1 MKLERTTTGI
11 RLILGTTIREVG
23 IPSPA
28 HVAITRQG
36 SNWFIWVNGSL
47 ADSFS
52 TNYPIPRRSVTIGR
66 VNTVLDEIRLTLA
79 ALYTSPFTP
88 PEVPHQAWYQGNPIF
103 ARGQI
108 TQGIELI
115 EGQIGGSEGSIT
127 EGSVLTN
134 GQVEGSKGSITEG
147 SVLPNAQVGG
157 SEGQIL
163 QGRPTTPPTI
173 IPSQRQFTK
182 GSITKGSVLANGQV
196 EGSKGS
202 ITSGSV
208 IPFGIYPGQ
217 VEGFKGSIR
226 QGEAQLFG
234 HIWAKGQILRGDAP
248 EPPPYIPPPPNII
261 PSQRQFAEGS
271 FTFGRIILFDGTL
284 IVPSQR
290 QFSTGSIIQ
299 GRIDILGNPTL
310 SNKSFGKQGSL
321 LSDAGIVP
329 WVNKQITGQGDRLPP
344 YNGWDPSDIVR
355 LMETLG
361 IPITEDNLERVQ
373 ERLNRIQALS
383 PQGQKRIQSL
393 LAHRD
398 GLKLELTRTLQ
409 PVLYRITD
417 GGLQPARGNPWKN
430 RHRSQLIDKEL
441 RIVEKQIE
449 VATGIPRRK

>member
-115 EGQIGGSEGSIT
+115 EGQIGGSKGSIT

-147 SVLPNAQVGG
+147 SVLPNAQAGG

-163 QGRPTTPPTI
+163 QGRPTTLI
-173 IPSQRQFTK
+173 RGQRPF
-182 GSITKGSVLANGQV
+182 
-196 EGSKGS
+196 SKGS

-226 QGEAQLFG
+226 QGEARLFG
-234 HIWAKGQILRGDAP
+234 YIWAKGQILRGDAP
-248 EPPPYIPPPPNII
+248 EPPPYIPPPSNVV
-261 PSQRQFAEGS
+261 PSQRQYTEGS
-271 FTFGRIILFDGTL
+271 ITFGRIILFDGTL
-284 IVPSQR
+284 IVPSQK
-290 QFSTGSIIQ
+290 QFSTGSITQ

-329 WVNKQITGQGDRLPP
+329 WVNKQITSQGDRLPP

-361 IPITEDNLERVQ
+361 IPITEDNLGRVQ

-417 GGLQPARGNPWKN
+417 GGLRPARGNPWKN
-430 RHRSQLIDKEL
+430 RHRSHLLGKEL
-441 RIVEKQIE
+441 RIVRKQIE
-449 VATGIPRRK
+449 VATGIPDRLR

>member
-1 MKLERTTTGI
+1 VKLERTTTGI
-11 RLILGTTIREVG
+11 RLILGTTVREVG

-66 VNTVLDEIRLTLA
+66 VNTVLDEIQLTQT
-79 ALYTSPFTP
+79 ALYTTPFTP
-88 PEVPHQAWYQGNPIF
+88 PEVPHRAWYQGNPIF

-115 EGQIGGSEGSIT
+115 EGQIGGAEGSIT

-147 SVLPNAQVGG
+147 SVLPNAQAGG

-163 QGRPTTPPTI
+163 QGRPTTL
-173 IPSQRQFTK
+173 IPSQRQYT
-182 GSITKGSVLANGQV
+182 
-196 EGSKGS
+196 KGS

-217 VEGFKGSIR
+217 VEGFKGSIHR
-226 QGEAQLFG
+226 GETRLFG
-234 HIWAKGQILRGDAP
+234 YIWAKGQILRGDAP

-271 FTFGRIILFDGTL
+271 FTLGRVILFDGTL

-321 LSDAGIVP
+321 ISDAGIVP
-329 WVNKQITGQGDRLPP
+329 WINKQITGQGDRLPP

-355 LMETLG
+355 LMEALG
-361 IPITEDNLERVQ
+361 IPITEDNLGRVQ

-398 GLKLELTRTLQ
+398 GLRLELTRTLR

-417 GGLQPARGNPWKN
+417 GGLRPARGSPWKN

>member
-11 RLILGTTIREVG
+11 RLILGTTIKEVG

-52 TNYPIPRRSVTIGR
+52 TNYPIPRRSVTIGP
-66 VNTVLDEIRLTLA
+66 VNTVLDEIRLTQT
-79 ALYTSPFTP
+79 ALYTVPFIP
-88 PEVPHQAWYQGNPIF
+88 PEVPHRAWYQGNPIF

-115 EGQIGGSEGSIT
+115 EGQITGSKGSIT

-163 QGRPTTPPTI
+163 QGRPTTL
-173 IPSQRQFTK
+173 IPSQRQFT
-182 GSITKGSVLANGQV
+182 
-196 EGSKGS
+196 KGS

-226 QGEAQLFG
+226 QGETQLFG
-234 HIWAKGQILRGDAP
+234 YIWAKGQILQGLSP
-248 EPPPYIPPPPNII
+248 EPPPYIPPPSNVVPG
-261 PSQRQFAEGS
+261 QRQYTEGS
-271 FTFGRIILFDGTL
+271 ITLGRVILFDGTL

-290 QFSTGSIIQ
+290 QFTQGSIIQ

-310 SNKSFGKQGSL
+310 SNKSFGRQGSL

-329 WVNKQITGQGDRLPP
+329 WVNKQITGQGNRLPP

-355 LMETLG
+355 LMEALG
-361 IPITEDNLERVQ
+361 IPITEDNLDRVQ
-373 ERLNRIQALS
+373 EKLNRIQALS

-398 GLKLELTRTLQ
+398 GLKLELTRTLR

-417 GGLQPARGNPWKN
+417 EGLRPARGRPWKN
-430 RHRSQLIDKEL
+430 RHRSHLIGKEL